1 MYPTHE
7 EARERQR
14 ELLAVAAEHRRA
26 RRVRTMG
33 RAARRLKR
41 AEQQLA
47 HSWQHA
53 ARLRDELAELTDVQR
68 L

>member
-1 MYPTHE
+1 
-7 EARERQR
+7 
-14 ELLAVAAEHRRA
+14 
-26 RRVRTMG
+26 MG

-53 ARLRDELAELTDVQR
+53 ARLRDELAELTAAQR